1 MRVFSEQLRDHLATG
16 LRACYLIFGDEPL
29 QKIESLQ
36 LIRKFARDQGFTD
49 VLRYSAHEEPLPW
62 DDIFSASQSLSLFSS
77 RQIIEIEL
85 ADKFP
90 KEFSDKIREL
100 QQQLHPDLLLVLLG
114 PKLQSVQQKSA
125 WFTAL
130 EKQGVYIPVALP
142 DAKFFPRWMK
152 QRAQSVGVQIDAE
165 GMTYL
170 CHAFEGNLLA
180 ATQEL
185 EKLAL
190 QNLPQPIT
198 IAQLRQL
205 ITRQNA
211 FDPFQWLDT
220 LLEGKTQRGL
230 RMLQQ
235 LRDEGVE
242 PGMLHWA
249 LARELEILW
258 ALRAA
263 TDARAPLAPI
273 FQQTKVWS
281 SRQPL
286 FQQALNRINRAQLT
300 SMLAMMRELDS
311 ALRQFNLPLAWQWL
325 QTLTLTFKGTNAL
338 RFVLPEQL

>member
-1 MRVFSEQLRDHLATG
+1 MRVFSEQLRDHLSTG

-29 QKIESLQ
+29 QKTESLQ
-36 LIRKFARDQGFTD
+36 LIRKIAREQEFTD
-49 VLRYSAHEEPLPW
+49 VLRFSAIEEPLPW
-62 DDIFSASQSLSLFSS
+62 DEIFSASQTLSLFAS

-85 ADKFP
+85 AEKLP
-90 KEFSDKIREL
+90 KEFSDNISEL
-100 QQQLHPDLLLVLLG
+100 QKQLHPDLLLILLG
-114 PKLQSVQQKSA
+114 PRLQSAQQKSA
-125 WFTAL
+125 WFTGL
-130 EKQGVYIPVALP
+130 EKQGVYVPVALP

-152 QRAQSVGVQIDAE
+152 QRTQQAGIQVDAE
-165 GMTYL
+165 GITFL

-180 ATQEL
+180 AAQEI
-185 EKLAL
+185 EKLSL
-190 QNLPQPIT
+190 QNLPQPIS

-235 LRDEGVE
+235 LKDEGVE

-258 ALRAA
+258 SLRAA

-286 FQQALNRINRAQLT
+286 FQHALNRINRQQLC
-300 SMLAMMRELDS
+300 SMLSMMRELDS

-325 QTLTLTFKGTNAL
+325 QTLTLSFKGTNAL
-338 RFVLPEQL
+338 QFVLPQQL